1 VLLLLVL
8 LVAPV
13 SLAERAQAHPKAKP
27 RLSAK
32 AAAFDPATGK
42 YTGQRQANDPWLAAL
57 MDSGRAFWASRGV
70 QLPEQIHLDVADDLR
85 QSDADF
91 QKPVGRGWRDGSGR
105 IALDAEMVGQSLAR
119 ARSRRRPTAQRRV
132 ALKELAAT
140 LLHEMGH
147 TGGLP
152 HVEDEGFMGAR
163 SGAGLVP
170 QETARLIRR
179 LVPRRPGEKPSGGVY
194 GVG

>member
-1 VLLLLVL
+1 VLLLLLVL
-8 LVAPV
+8 LVV
-13 SLAERAQAHPKAKP
+13 GMSLAERAQAQPKL

-42 YTGQRQANDPWLAAL
+42 YTGQRAANDPWLAAI

-70 QLPEQIHLDVADDLR
+70 TIPDRIQLDVADDLR
-85 QSDADF
+85 ATGDDGF
-91 QKPVGRGWRDGSGR
+91 KPMGRGWQDGTGR
-105 IALDAEMVGQSLAR
+105 IALDAEMVGQALAR
-119 ARSRRRPTAQRRV
+119 ARSRRRPTAMRRV
-132 ALKELAAT
+132 ALKELAST

-152 HVEDEGFMGAR
+152 HLENEGFMSAR
-163 SGAGLVP
+163 GGVAVVP
-170 QETARLIRR
+170 QETARVIRR
-179 LVPRRPGEKPSGGVY
+179 LVPRRPGERSSGGMA